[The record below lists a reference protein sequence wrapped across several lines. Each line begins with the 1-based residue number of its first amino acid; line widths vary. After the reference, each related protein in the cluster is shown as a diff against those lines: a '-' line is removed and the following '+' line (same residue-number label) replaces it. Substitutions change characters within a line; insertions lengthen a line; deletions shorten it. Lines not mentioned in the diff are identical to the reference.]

1 MKLMKIVYYVNIII
15 LIIQTI
21 IIYIYNKDLLLLLIM
36 ILALIAQVISVNA
49 VEKIG
54 VKLTKQKVKNLYYA
68 VKQMVMEEQIKNH

>member
-49 VEKIG
+49 VEKNRS
-54 VKLTKQKVKNLYYA
+54 KTN
-68 VKQMVMEEQIKNH
+68 ETES